1 MKQSRRFMI
10 KCITMLLTAALVIF
24 AVSGCSSRPEDKP
37 VVKRVTTTLA
47 KKSAI
52 SITVDY
58 AGKVVPIEEV
68 TIASKLPGKVE
79 LIKADVGTS
88 VKEGDLLF
96 SLDTKS
102 VNAQLRQSKAAVD
115 NAQAGFIMATD
126 STTAQQ
132 VTELKSAVD
141 QAQLQFDDAKR
152 SYDRVQQLFN
162 SSAASQKQLEDAGTY
177 LKNSEVQLNS
187 LKENLKIFIERSAP
201 QTEAIASAQLEQAKA
216 AYEAASI
223 QVGDSSVVAPISGI
237 VSMRNIDEG
246 EFVGGGVPVFTVI
259 NTDTVMISISVP
271 DTLAEKLHIGDPV
284 PIRITALRDQGFMGI
299 IDIISP
305 AADPQTQAYTVKLK
319 LENPGNAIKPGML
332 AKVSMPLDSKEN
344 IIIVPNEAILV
355 QDAAQ
360 YVYIVEGGKVKKVQV
375 TTGLSNDE
383 FTEVTGGLK
392 EGEPVITE
400 GQSFLNDGENV
411 STDKRRI

>member
-1 MKQSRRFMI
+1 MKQSKRIII
-10 KCITMLLTAALVIF
+10 KCMTLLLAAALILLTAA
-24 AVSGCSSRPEDKP
+24 GCSSKPEDKP
-37 VVKRVTTTLA
+37 VVKRVTTA
-47 KKSAI
+47 FANKSAI
-52 SITVDY
+52 SITVEY

-79 LIKADVGTS
+79 LVKADVGTS

-102 VNAQLRQSKAAVD
+102 VNAQLRQSKAAVE
-115 NAQAGFIMATD
+115 NAQAGLIMATD
-126 STTAQQ
+126 STIAQQ
-132 VTELKSAVD
+132 LTELKASVE
-141 QAQLQFDDAKR
+141 QAQLQYDDAKR
-152 SYDRVQQLFN
+152 SYDRVQQLYA
-162 SSAASQKQLEDAGTY
+162 SSAASKKQLEDAGTY

-187 LKENLKIFIERSAP
+187 LRENLKIFNERSAP
-201 QTEAIASAQLEQAKA
+201 QTEAIAAAQLEQAKA

-223 QVGDSSVVAPISGI
+223 QVGDSSVMAPISGI

-259 NTDTVMISISVP
+259 NTDTVLVSIGVP
-271 DTLAEKLHIGDPV
+271 DTLAEKLHVGESVSIS
-284 PIRITALRDQGFMGI
+284 ITALNGQEFSGT
-299 IDIISP
+299 IDTLSP
-305 AADPQTQAYTVKLK
+305 AANPQTQAYTVKIK

-344 IIIVPNEAILV
+344 IIVVPNEAILV

-360 YVYIVEGGKVKKVQV
+360 YVYIVQGGKVKKVQV

-383 FTEVTGGLK
+383 FTEVTRGLK

-411 STDKRRI
+411 SMGE

>member
-1 MKQSRRFMI
+1 MKQSKRSMI
-10 KCITMLLTAALVIF
+10 KCMTLLLVAALILLP
-24 AVSGCSSRPEDKP
+24 AAGCSSKPEDKP

-47 KKSAI
+47 KKSSI
-52 SITVDY
+52 SITVEY
-58 AGKVVPIEEV
+58 AGKVVPMEEV
-68 TIASKLPGKVE
+68 TIASKLPGKVA
-79 LIKADVGTS
+79 LVKADVGTS

-115 NAQAGFIMATD
+115 NAQAGLIMATD
-126 STTAQQ
+126 STIAQQ
-132 VTELKSAVD
+132 VTELKAAVE
-141 QAQLQFDDAKR
+141 QAQLQYDDAKR
-152 SYDRVQQLFN
+152 SYDRVQQLYA
-162 SSAASQKQLEDAGTY
+162 SSAASKKQLEDAGTY

-187 LKENLKIFIERSAP
+187 LKENLKIFNERSAP
-201 QTEAIASAQLEQAKA
+201 QTAAIASAQLEQAKA

-223 QVGDSSVVAPISGI
+223 QVGDSSVMAPISGV

-246 EFVGGGVPVFTVI
+246 EFVGGGIPVFTVI

-271 DTLAEKLHIGDPV
+271 DTLAEKLHAGDPV
-284 PIRITALRDQGFMGI
+284 PIRITALGEQEFTGI
-299 IDIISP
+299 IDTVSP
-305 AADPQTQAYTVKLK
+305 AADPQTMAYTVKIK
-319 LENPGNAIKPGML
+319 LENTGNAIKPGML

-360 YVYIVEGGKVKKVQV
+360 YIYIVEGGKVKKVQV

-383 FTEVTGGLK
+383 FTEIAGGLK

-411 STDKRRI
+411 SMGE